1 MPEIKFTLTGDAQDL
16 ADGLQNAQKY
26 TSLIAADFKAISDG
40 MDSVL
45 TRAEKMT
52 SFFQNNIELLEQMK
66 QILTLIGAMDQA
78 NYAAMNSNLQA
89 ARELSS
95 QVIRQGGNFGD
106 VNNMLR
112 FASGGGGAGN
122 MMQDLFGQFQQI
134 ANNTAANAGTH
145 AANNIDTSVLND
157 ALNASR
163 AASSRVPKSHA
174 ASAVP
179 GAVPEDVFGSAA
191 SNPIPMPAPPP
202 GSLSIPVH
210 NAKRNLARKFQ
221 NIFNN
226 DELNV
231 NDERYQYA
239 ALDAYDSG
247 TRQIDKLLGT
257 RGFGGGIGSI
267 LKKRMYGD
275 RRELKDAIEYM
286 RRQEVTDPDIFSR
299 IYAGED
305 AHGNPFAENSKEAM
319 LHGVL
324 TRYDKNMGYANSA
337 TGKFLGKAAGTLGTA
352 YNVYGLA
359 SQIASTARVA
369 TGYAQNQAQGYGTV
383 QYGTS
388 AGNALEAGWR
398 SGFGLN
404 PFYSYGSAQ
413 EAQNAGIGLG
423 YRGGSLRQYEDV
435 AERMQTRYGM
445 TQSQTAQAVGTLQQ
459 VGMTPAQTAAMLA
472 SVRGG
477 AGSVKNGYYNTAAA
491 TQTAISAEKGFIS
504 WGGSTTGSGRA
515 GVMSSRFSATPVLQG
530 TGLTGQEGMNSTF
543 GLAMMANLDGVSM
556 EKEYEIRARMT
567 KTDAGTAKYIDRYSK
582 NLLKQLSSAVGT
594 DLTKVKKK
602 EDLNQH
608 ALILMYGLQ
617 GLQVPV
623 DGPQQAVAYTWNLIE
638 QSKGR
643 YDKDKTDPS
652 AASRYGGG
660 GAAGDARGGRGG
672 SSYGAGGGSSGVHR
686 TAGDAASHS
695 TSNVPP
701 PSTSH
706 TGTGDSQPNYV
717 TNAYKNYAASRDSS
731 SQNGSSE
738 ASQTIEVLL
747 NYKQPYLKNIV
758 SASVSHQKNSTNGT
772 TAPSSLPSR
781 AVQH

>member
-1 MPEIKFTLTGDAQDL
+1 
-16 ADGLQNAQKY
+16 
-26 TSLIAADFKAISDG
+26 
-40 MDSVL
+40 
-45 TRAEKMT
+45 
-52 SFFQNNIELLEQMK
+52 
-66 QILTLIGAMDQA
+66 
-78 NYAAMNSNLQA
+78 
-89 ARELSS
+89 
-95 QVIRQGGNFGD
+95 
-106 VNNMLR
+106 
-112 FASGGGGAGN
+112 
-122 MMQDLFGQFQQI
+122 
-134 ANNTAANAGTH
+134 
-145 AANNIDTSVLND
+145 
-157 ALNASR
+157 
-163 AASSRVPKSHA
+163 
-174 ASAVP
+174 
-179 GAVPEDVFGSAA
+179 
-191 SNPIPMPAPPP
+191 
-202 GSLSIPVH
+202 
-210 NAKRNLARKFQ
+210 
-221 NIFNN
+221 
-226 DELNV
+226 
-231 NDERYQYA
+231 
-239 ALDAYDSG
+239 
-247 TRQIDKLLGT
+247 
-257 RGFGGGIGSI
+257 
-267 LKKRMYGD
+267 
-275 RRELKDAIEYM
+275 
-286 RRQEVTDPDIFSR
+286 
-299 IYAGED
+299 
-305 AHGNPFAENSKEAM
+305 
-319 LHGVL
+319 
-324 TRYDKNMGYANSA
+324 
-337 TGKFLGKAAGTLGTA
+337 
-352 YNVYGLA
+352 
-359 SQIASTARVA
+359 
-369 TGYAQNQAQGYGTV
+369 
-383 QYGTS
+383 
-388 AGNALEAGWR
+388 
-398 SGFGLN
+398 
-404 PFYSYGSAQ
+404 
-413 EAQNAGIGLG
+413 
-423 YRGGSLRQYEDV
+423 
-435 AERMQTRYGM
+435 MQTRYGM

-515 GVMSSRFSATPVLQG
+515 GVMASRFSATPVLQG

-594 DLTKVKKK
+594 DLTKVTKK

-652 AASRYGGG
+652 AASRYGGAA

-706 TGTGDSQPNYV
+706 TSNVPPPSTSHTGTGDSQPDYV

-731 SQNGSSE
+731 YQNGSSE
-738 ASQTIEVLL
+738 ASQTVEVLL
-747 NYKQPYLKNIV
+747 GFKQPHLKNIV

-781 AVQH
+781 AAQH